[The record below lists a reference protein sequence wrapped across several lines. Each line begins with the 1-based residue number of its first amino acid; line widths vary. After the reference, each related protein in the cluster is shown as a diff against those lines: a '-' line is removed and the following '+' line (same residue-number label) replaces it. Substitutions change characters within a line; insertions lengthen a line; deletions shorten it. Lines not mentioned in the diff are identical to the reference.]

1 MADLHQ
7 LHHCQDQQFP
17 FMKYVN
23 SFLQYIWNYSTN
35 YDKTVYSIYSA
46 KKLDISILYIVQGN
60 ECMGVPSKV

>member
-17 FMKYVN
+17 SMKYVN

-35 YDKTVYSIYSA
+35 YDKTVLLYIQRR
-46 KKLDISILYIVQGN
+46 KLDISIQGN
-60 ECMGVPSKV
+60 ECMGVSSKV

>member
-35 YDKTVYSIYSA
+35 YDKTVLLYIQRR
-46 KKLDISILYIVQGN
+46 KLDISIQGN
-60 ECMGVPSKV
+60 ECMGVSSKV